1 MFPSLRKFCL
11 KHQEIVEPL
20 LVFCCHGIRVRDTR
34 CCSMILR
41 LFVSLVPEFSAQPPG
56 AKKAQEAIA
65 QRSGFKESLVDT
77 TPVSAE
83 IAQVLRE
90 YISSEI
96 LQACITSFHEPY
108 FVDLQKDLAALIA
121 CIVVYYSPI
130 TATPVNVLL
139 SLPNVKTAD
148 LERLGAYASKPG
160 SHLRQQRAVV
170 LEMLKDLKGVSVS
183 EMGSLPKSTGFS
195 NSNRGT
201 KRPPR
206 SKMAQAFLEAPA
218 PNAAGYASAP
228 HPNGVRGGTPE
239 GLEGV
244 SNLFDT

>member
-1 MFPSLRKFCL
+1 M
-11 KHQEIVEPL
+11 
-20 LVFCCHGIRVRDTR
+20 FCCHGIRVRDTR

-41 LFVSLVPEFSAQPPG
+41 LFISLVPEFSAEPPG
-56 AKKAQEAIA
+56 AKKAQQAITE
-65 QRSGFKESLVDT
+65 RTGSGLKGYLTDT

-90 YISSEI
+90 YISTEI

-108 FVDLQKDLAALIA
+108 FVDLQKDLASLIA
-121 CIVVYYSPI
+121 SIVVYYSPI
-130 TATPVNVLL
+130 TTSPANVLL
-139 SLPNVKTAD
+139 SLPNVKKTD

-160 SHLRQQRAVV
+160 SHTRQQRAIV

-183 EMGSLPKSTGFS
+183 EMGKLPKSTGFG
-195 NSNRGT
+195 NSNRG

-206 SKMAQAFLEAPA
+206 SQMAQAFLEAPV
-218 PNAAGYASAP
+218 PCSTGFTPAS
-228 HPNGVRGGTPE
+228 HPNGARGGTPE
-239 GLEGV
+239 ALEGV